1 MSENNLHEM
10 KKIPI
15 ILSLFFSVLSVF
27 ADKMMTDPQEGTG
40 ESFEA
45 AVPDGLKFNES
56 DSCRL
61 DSIAY
66 LVERARFGEPWAY
79 EALGDCYRYG
89 KGGVE
94 QSLFKALI
102 YYQLSGKSRDAMTH
116 RLIEDKPLDLLALVY
131 KLMDRMEDSDKEGIL
146 SIVDTLNNEGYHHAD
161 VLRTFLGNTSSE
173 NLSSLL
179 QSNIMSHE
187 VGTDETFF
195 TVFGYVVHNDSPAF
209 IKENDTLLTEISPKF
224 PYFYN
229 RLALK
234 LLNADSEE
242 MDSIQYA
249 EKQDK
254 AIDFLTKADK
264 EAFLS
269 REGAKILYDYYNSEF
284 EAGRMAVDMK
294 DMERLATL
302 AELAK
307 SKKFI
312 FTDN

>member
-27 ADKMMTDPQEGTG
+27 ADKMMTGPQESTG

-56 DSCRL
+56 DSCRR

-102 YYQLSGKSRDAMTH
+102 YYQLSGKSIDAMTH

-131 KLMDRMEDSDKEGIL
+131 ELMDRMEDSDKEGIL

-249 EKQDK
+249 QKQDK

>member
-1 MSENNLHEM
+1 M

-27 ADKMMTDPQEGTG
+27 ADKMMAEPQEGTG

-102 YYQLSGKSRDAMTH
+102 YYQLSGKSIDAMTH

-131 KLMDRMEDSDKEGIL
+131 ELMDRMEDSDKEGIL

-209 IKENDTLLTEISPKF
+209 IIENDTLLTEISPKF

-249 EKQDK
+249 ENQDK

-284 EAGRMAVDMK
+284 EAGGMAVDMK

-312 FTDN
+312 YTDN